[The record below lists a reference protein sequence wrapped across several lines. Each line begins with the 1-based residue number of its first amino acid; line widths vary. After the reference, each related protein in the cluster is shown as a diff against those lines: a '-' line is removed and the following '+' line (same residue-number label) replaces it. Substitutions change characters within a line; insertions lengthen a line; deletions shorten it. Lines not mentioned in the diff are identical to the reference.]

1 MALGT
6 QTPKEYYGGSA
17 KGDYQYITATD
28 IINNFIVSQVGDDKI
43 IKSAKRAEVAFHAQ
57 RGIQELNYD
66 TVNSL
71 KTQEIELPPSLS
83 VDLPHDFVSYV
94 KITYVDDAGIERA
107 IKPAPLSTAP
117 TAILQDDNYNYLF
130 DDQGNLL
137 LGSEST
143 TVSRFQKSSS
153 DNVQRNTIDN
163 LEEGYGYNVD
173 FGKRYGLN
181 PQLATK
187 TGFFI
192 IDDTNGIISFSSDL
206 KDKIIIV
213 KYISDGLFAE
223 GDMRIHK
230 FAEEALYKFIA
241 HGIITAKANVPE
253 YQVNRLKKEKRAAIR
268 SAKLRLANISIEDLT
283 QIMRGKSQQIKH

>member
-6 QTPKEYYGGSA
+6 QTPKEYYAGTD
-17 KGDYQYITATD
+17 KGNYQYITATD

-43 IKSAKRAEVAFHAQ
+43 IKSAKRAEVAFHTQ

-94 KITYVDDAGIERA
+94 KITYVDDAWIERA
-107 IKPAPLSTAP
+107 IKPAPLSSAP
-117 TAILQDDNYNYLF
+117 ASVLQDEDYNYLF
-130 DDQGNLL
+130 DQDGNVL

-153 DNVQRNTIDN
+153 DNVQRDSIDN

-173 FGKRYGLN
+173 YGKRYGLN

-192 IDDTNGIISFSSDL
+192 VDDTNGIISFSSDL
-206 KDKIIIV
+206 KGKTIVV
-213 KYISDGLFAE
+213 KYISDGLFAD
-223 GDMRIHK
+223 GDMRVHK
-230 FAEEALYKFIA
+230 FAEEAIYKYVA
-241 HGIITAKANVPE
+241 HGIATAKSNIPE
-253 YQVNRLKKEKRAAIR
+253 YQINRLKKEKRAAIR
-268 SAKLRLANISIEDLT
+268 AAKLRLANINIEDLT